1 MNWRFWQTETR
12 QSGGSFSDAVIRMI
26 EAQAAGSAADAGS
39 TAAVEAASGAL
50 SRAFSAAKV
59 LAPMWAVNG
68 VSPAFLA
75 QVGRDLIR
83 RGESMHRI
91 DIDRMGKLRLI
102 PVSSWHFE
110 GSAHPDTWTV
120 RASEYGPSTSTTRN
134 LPYAA
139 FVFVKWGATPGQPY
153 TGVGPLA
160 WAHTTARLQ
169 SEVERSL
176 ADESAGPITNLLPIP
191 QDGGDDDDDADPLK
205 LLKAD
210 IAAARGKALLLET
223 TAAGYGEGLASAPR
237 RDWVASRLGPT
248 PPEAMVRL
256 RSDAFQAVL
265 AATGTPP
272 ALFTDSDGTSQR
284 EAVRR
289 WHANVVLPMA
299 GMLQTELREKLETDI
314 TLTFD
319 NYPKDLQGR
328 AAAFAKMVTAG
339 VDIQQAM
346 ATTGLLIED

>member
-1 MNWRFWQTETR
+1 
-12 QSGGSFSDAVIRMI
+12 
-26 EAQAAGSAADAGS
+26 
-39 TAAVEAASGAL
+39 
-50 SRAFSAAKV
+50 
-59 LAPMWAVNG
+59 MWAVNG

-91 DIDRMGKLRLI
+91 DIDRMGMLRLI

-139 FVFVKWGATPGQPY
+139 FVFLKWGSTPGQPY

-169 SEVERSL
+169 SETERSL

-223 TAAGYGEGLASAPR
+223 TAAGYGEGMASAPR
-237 RDWVASRLGPT
+237 RDWVASRLGPN
-248 PPEAMVRL
+248 PPESMVAL

-299 GMLQTELREKLETDI
+299 GMLQTELREKLEAPDL

-319 NYPKDLQGR
+319 NYPLDLQGR
-328 AAAFAKMVTAG
+328 ASSFQKLVAG
-339 VDIQQAM
+339 GVGVNEAL
-346 ATTGLLIED
+346 ATSGLLADET